1 MRCAT
6 GVSVAGSASGEIFNE
21 EFFES
26 SLSKHATLL
35 VIRVLLTDLNP
46 STALKAGSAK
56 RLNGLKTV

>member
-1 MRCAT
+1 
-6 GVSVAGSASGEIFNE
+6 
-21 EFFES
+21 
-26 SLSKHATLL
+26 LL